1 MYYCLFVKKVFKN
14 PEVRKRCGTIN
25 IASRKKYWAQSTVNR
40 WRKDQFSVF
49 SSIETLDSMID
60 AASFKVGIRHIFSNF
75 AWALWV
81 RLGFR
86 ILKDLINYE
95 ERFRWRALLE
105 QQPHRLASAKMSA
118 AKSTIGA
125 RAGKQTKFKTKDE
138 RHKMI
143 ETTDIN
149 RNLRNAFAY
158 FVRIH

>member
-1 MYYCLFVKKVFKN
+1 ML
-14 PEVRKRCGTIN
+14 
-25 IASRKKYWAQSTVNR
+25 ST
-40 WRKDQFSVF
+40 S
-49 SSIETLDSMID
+49 
-60 AASFKVGIRHIFSNF
+60 
-75 AWALWV
+75 
-81 RLGFR
+81 FR
-86 ILKDLINYE
+86 ISPGPGRTPSPTRIRDPEGPESLIHYE
-95 ERFRWRALLE
+95 EQFRSRSLLE
-105 QQPHRLASAKMSA
+105 QQRLASAKMSA